1 MQFKEFNEYI
11 RQLQNFYGQNL
22 SETELDVWY
31 ENLKGM
37 SLERFNYV
45 IAEIY
50 RTNKFMPRLSEI
62 LEVNKTI
69 PYKPT
74 QTEIKSGKC
83 EKCDNTGYVIYTKEV
98 EEHKYLYS
106 AVCDCGR
113 QVRYDGRQCQI
124 EKNKSD
130 YYCPTIQKIGLEVK
144 SNKPSR
150 EQVIASMLKV
160 KNAGIVSENIKAIVR
175 QALTKI

>member
-50 RTNKFMPRLSEI
+50 RINKFMPRLSEI

-69 PYKPT
+69 PYKAM
-74 QTEIKSGKC
+74 QSEIKSGKC
-83 EKCDNTGYVIYTKEV
+83 EKCGNTGYVIYTKEV
-98 EEHKYLYS
+98 DGHKYLYS

-113 QVRYDGRQCQI
+113 QTRYDGRQCQI
-124 EKNKSD
+124 ERNKSD
-130 YYCPTIQKIGLEVK
+130 YYCPTIKEIGLEVK

-150 EQVIASMLKV
+150 EQVIVSMLKV
-160 KNAGIVSENIKAIVR
+160 KNTGIVSENIKAIVR